1 MDAEMKTDAKITH
14 AENELHRMSATE
26 VALDDRGEGGN
37 NVASVNK
44 ETAGKEA
51 LRSMA
56 LNETDKR
63 KLTDLETGDESD
75 PGDRASVPRGVW
87 PYDK

>member
-1 MDAEMKTDAKITH
+1 MKFDAKVTH
-14 AENELHRMSATE
+14 EENEQNRMSGTE
-26 VALDDRGEGGN
+26 TALDDKGPGGRNVVSRNEG
-37 NVASVNK
+37 V
-44 ETAGKEA
+44 AGKEA

-75 PGDRASVPRGVW
+75 PDFERDNIPRG
-87 PYDK
+87 PYPYT

>member
-1 MDAEMKTDAKITH
+1 MKNDANITH
-14 AENELHRMSATE
+14 EENVRNRMSGTE
-26 VALDDRGEGGN
+26 IALDDRGPGVG

-56 LNETDKR
+56 LNETNKR

-75 PGDRASVPRGVW
+75 PGDRANVPRGPW
-87 PYDK
+87 PYE

>member
-1 MDAEMKTDAKITH
+1 MKNDAKITH
-14 AENELHRMSATE
+14 EENELHRMSAME
-26 VALDDRGEGGN
+26 VALDDRGPGAG

-51 LRSMA
+51 LRSIA

-63 KLTDLETGDESD
+63 KLTDLITGDESE
-75 PGDRASVPRGVW
+75 
-87 PYDK
+87 

>member
-1 MDAEMKTDAKITH
+1 MRNDANITH
-14 AENELHRMSATE
+14 EENELHRMSGTE
-26 VALDDRGEGGN
+26 IALDDSGAGGR

-44 ETAGKEA
+44 DTAGKEA

-63 KLTDLETGDESD
+63 KLTDLATGDEND
-75 PGDRASVPRGVW
+75 PGERANIPRGPW
-87 PYDK
+87 PYESK

>member
-1 MDAEMKTDAKITH
+1 MKNDANVTH
-14 AENELHRMSATE
+14 QENEMHRMSATE
-26 VALDDRGEGGN
+26 VALDDRGPGVG

-75 PGDRASVPRGVW
+75 PGDKARIPRENPW
-87 PYDK
+87 A